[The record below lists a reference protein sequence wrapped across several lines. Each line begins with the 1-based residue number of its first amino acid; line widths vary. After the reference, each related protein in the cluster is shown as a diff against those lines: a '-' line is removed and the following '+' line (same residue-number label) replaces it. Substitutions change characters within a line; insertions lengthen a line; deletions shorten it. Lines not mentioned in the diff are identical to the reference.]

1 MSLQIR
7 PRASL
12 LRRRRRRRLSAG
24 MSSLRIPQE
33 EYSWN
38 SFRELNK
45 VYTNGTLVDAELLTD
60 EQAGHCISI
69 REDEIDADTNNH
81 DGFGICVLDSA
92 TSEFKLS
99 AFQDDVCRTKLETMM
114 RQLRPKEIMYT
125 KVSCSF
131 LYRLGILID
140 LEPQGNLSVNTTRL
154 LKAILPASCLWTS
167 LRESEGFRYDRTI
180 KELRTLYPTEEE
192 SMDADEQEDVLGSNV
207 PQSIRDM
214 LGCKSATEALGSM
227 IWFVYFLSGGYYC
240 V

>member
-1 MSLQIR
+1 
-7 PRASL
+7 
-12 LRRRRRRRLSAG
+12 
-24 MSSLRIPQE
+24 
-33 EYSWN
+33 
-38 SFRELNK
+38 
-45 VYTNGTLVDAELLTD
+45 
-60 EQAGHCISI
+60 
-69 REDEIDADTNNH
+69 
-81 DGFGICVLDSA
+81 
-92 TSEFKLS
+92 
-99 AFQDDVCRTKLETMM
+99 M

-154 LKAILPASCLWTS
+154 LKVILPASCLWTS

-214 LGCKSATEALGSM
+214 LGCKSAMEALGSM
-227 IWFVYFLSGGYYC
+227 IWFVYFFIWGLLLCLTVLFRYLRQLNIDKDILSMKNFDIYDPMKRGQGLVLDGQTLAHIEVSGREC
-240 V
+240 GMPTERSNHFLL